1 MRNIVK
7 GFVVLP
13 GNFQFYWAAGM
24 YWLLN
29 FQAPEFFWEAPLLLG
44 CSGYPHFLCIFF
56 QRCQSCC
63 PSALFA
69 APPSSTQLVKA
80 FIFHSWNSKV
90 LFRSVGWLIFFLL
103 VLFYPMLAP
112 HECNHYKNTLSPS
125 PYLFIRNF
133 QMYSLNTSRLLD
145 NVFFAK
151 WIECFLNIILSKCY
165 LRNSENKM

>member
-1 MRNIVK
+1 MQTLCQLSDVFQNLYPGCLVTTGKIQWKKERTERKKGKRKEERQVGRKEERKKVNIFTMRNIVK

-63 PSALFA
+63 LSALFA

-80 FIFHSWNSKV
+80 FIFHS
-90 LFRSVGWLIFFLL
+90 
-103 VLFYPMLAP
+103 
-112 HECNHYKNTLSPS
+112 
-125 PYLFIRNF
+125 
-133 QMYSLNTSRLLD
+133 
-145 NVFFAK
+145 
-151 WIECFLNIILSKCY
+151 
-165 LRNSENKM
+165 